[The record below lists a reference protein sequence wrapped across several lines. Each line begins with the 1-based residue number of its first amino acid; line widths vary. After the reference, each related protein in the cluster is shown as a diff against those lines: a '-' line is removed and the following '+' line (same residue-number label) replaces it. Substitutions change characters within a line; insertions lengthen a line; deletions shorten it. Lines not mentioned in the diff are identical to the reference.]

1 MVSGLNGKISGNISS
16 ATQPISGSVSGKGS
30 MRGELSGL
38 IPAVKDYEKLMN
50 LPRIEGNV
58 LIGDKT
64 FMQLG
69 LGEIT
74 PSDIDDMM
82 INDLIGGN

>member
-1 MVSGLNGKISGNISS
+1 MKADGKISGNISS
-16 ATQPISGSVSGKGS
+16 VGAVGGSVSKSGSVNGG
-30 MRGELSGL
+30 
-38 IPAVKDYEKLMN
+38 ITAPIAFDYEKLKN
-50 LPRIEGNV
+50 LPSIEGNK

-64 FMQLG
+64 FIQLG

-82 INDLIGGN
+82 IGDLIKNLGGN